1 MYMRI
6 KIYIYGESCNFM
18 FVYIWNVLVE
28 VCISILYFIR
38 CYFYFVVMFCSWGD
52 DEDEYDK
59 GREEDDGYGELEY
72 VLVF

>member
-1 MYMRI
+1 MWI
-6 KIYIYGESCNFM
+6 NIYLTIFLFC
-18 FVYIWNVLVE
+18 
-28 VCISILYFIR
+28 
-38 CYFYFVVMFCSWGD
+38 CYFCSWGD